1 MLNDRLRQLRL
12 ARGLTLDELAELMGG
27 KVTKQALSKYENGKA
42 FPRPTTLVAVAQAL
56 NVKVSELMGEPEYHI
71 DCLQYRTRAPLPVR
85 TKERVEAALRV
96 DLERRLRLEDRLF
109 AERQP
114 GIRDVRRE
122 VSTEDEVE
130 VVATNLRE
138 AWGLGTEPISSLSEV
153 LERNSIHVFELDGEV
168 DLDGLAC
175 VARTKDGRL
184 RAVGIAEN
192 PDAQG
197 DRQRFTLAHE
207 LGHVVLE
214 PGDLLEEECMAN
226 RFAGAFLMPVPLVFG
241 EVGERR
247 TDVSLDELLLLRQR
261 WGVSIQ
267 SILHRLR
274 DLGVISQ
281 AHYEWWWREIKA
293 AGYEKVEPGPL
304 LRESSTWEKRQLARA
319 EAEGLLSREQA
330 ASYVTAPSPLPQAQ
344 VLDRRALMRL
354 SLEDRRAVLREHAE
368 AMAQEYGREID
379 RDWLEADLDDE

>member
-1 MLNDRLRQLRL
+1 
-12 ARGLTLDELAELMGG
+12 
-27 KVTKQALSKYENGKA
+27 
-42 FPRPTTLVAVAQAL
+42 
-56 NVKVSELMGEPEYHI
+56 
-71 DCLQYRTRAPLPVR
+71 
-85 TKERVEAALRV
+85 
-96 DLERRLRLEDRLF
+96 
-109 AERQP
+109 
-114 GIRDVRRE
+114 
-122 VSTEDEVE
+122 
-130 VVATNLRE
+130 
-138 AWGLGTEPISSLSEV
+138 
-153 LERNSIHVFELDGEV
+153 
-168 DLDGLAC
+168 
-175 VARTKDGRL
+175 
-184 RAVGIAEN
+184 
-192 PDAQG
+192 
-197 DRQRFTLAHE
+197 
-207 LGHVVLE
+207 
-214 PGDLLEEECMAN
+214 MAN